1 MGVNSTNKTL
11 FLITLVLKIIG
22 LKAAGEFSIL
32 YSPDS
37 LRFMATDKTSE
48 SNLKEIFSAALGLS
62 VEHSSEWK
70 GLIVVDPF
78 NTPEAAVEVY
88 IDGIRSIGEH
98 IALNTYK
105 LSVDEYEPDTYKS
118 VKERIKQH
126 FTEGGN
132 KIASV
137 KLSNGNEF
145 RKLLGNFIKNKKPT
159 KEVLHHLKYNVEED
173 YLFINELQILRAV
186 IQWIQDGGIVP
197 DNQIDFFNFRIRSL
211 HGVSDYH
218 GPNSKETTEAKKL
231 LGEAVQELSKAFVE
245 AYVGSVL
252 VTAVSTDVPHTRRS
266 ARSVSIP
273 DLNVTQRKWSYNWS
287 NESSDKKK
295 NRYKFVKPAGT
306 ADYEW
311 MSRAIVRPKTRE
323 GGGDSGTSTEVVP
336 TTEQDTTTTGG
347 SIGVTVDGSGS
358 GSGDGSGIGNDTAS
372 VNATKPANGTIA
384 DDFDVDYPAV
394 FNIFLWFG
402 MVMTFSML
410 AIMYSFMDMDPGR
423 DTIIYRMTSMKIKK
437 DN

>member
-1 MGVNSTNKTL
+1 MSVNSVNKIL
-11 FLITLVLKIIG
+11 FFIVVLKIIG
-22 LKAAGEFSIL
+22 LKAAGEFSVL
-32 YSPDS
+32 YTPDS

-62 VEHSSEWK
+62 VEHDSEWK

-98 IALNTYK
+98 IALKTYK

-132 KIASV
+132 KIANV

-145 RKLLGNFIKNKKPT
+145 RKLFGNFIRNKRPT
-159 KEVLHHLKYNVEED
+159 KEVLHHLKHNVEED
-173 YLFINELQILRAV
+173 YLFINELDILRAV
-186 IQWIQDGGIVP
+186 IKWIQDGGIVP

-218 GPNSKETTEAKKL
+218 GPNSHQTKEAKKL
-231 LGEAVQELSKAFVE
+231 LGEAIQDLSKAFVK

-266 ARSVSIP
+266 ARSVTIP
-273 DLNVTQRKWSYNWS
+273 NLNGTDKKWPSNWL
-287 NESSDKKK
+287 NTNPNKKK
-295 NRYKFVKPAGT
+295 NRYKFVKPPGI

-311 MSRAIVRPKTRE
+311 MSRAILWPRTRE
-323 GGGDSGTSTEVVP
+323 GKGSDNDAEPAGDAAGDATGDATGDGQASG
-336 TTEQDTTTTGG
+336 DGN
-347 SIGVTVDGSGS
+347 VDGSG
-358 GSGDGSGIGNDTAS
+358 GGNGTDGEKGNGTKS
-372 VNATKPANGTIA
+372 SLNATTA
-384 DDFDVDYPAV
+384 DEFDVDYPAV

-402 MVMTFSML
+402 LVMTFAML

-423 DTIIYRMTSMKIKK
+423 DSIIYRMTSTRMKK